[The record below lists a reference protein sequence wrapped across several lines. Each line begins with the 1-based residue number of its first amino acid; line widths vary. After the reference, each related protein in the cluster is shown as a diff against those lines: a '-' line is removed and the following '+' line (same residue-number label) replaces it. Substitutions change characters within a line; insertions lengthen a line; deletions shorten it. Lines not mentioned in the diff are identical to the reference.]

1 MEVEAQPIKHIT
13 QFAPFSFEAYAK
25 VHANSSDLFRV
36 LRSRHTHLERSR
48 STVPLSSSHR
58 TVSLGSERKL
68 LDFLSSASSTQ
79 PARVGRR
86 SLCLELMAYRFD
98 PRGDLPPSTI
108 QSTYHHPALPH
119 RRRDDN
125 VFHGT
130 GARSR
135 IFKSDERNSYAIS
148 RRLPDPR
155 MSGIR
160 QPANILLAANACHD
174 WIFSSASNIHVAID
188 RSAFKTY
195 TPFKSYVLRVAD
207 QSPVKVRGI
216 GTVELK
222 IRRQPGSKENHTIT
236 LENVLHV
243 PKWICNVFSD
253 IYFEPINTF
262 EHTWTDFGVSFLKKE
277 DGQLN
282 YWGFTEGFLG
292 LERLV
297 LAKKIQGRSPML
309 EDQDREVF
317 SVNLSW
323 PQGQRDKW
331 EAQLAAYEK
340 TREER
345 KEARIQGA
353 VKSDLT
359 EVTKTTSP
367 NDTSTKPTTDLPR
380 QHRRRL
386 NDLSTNIFHRRDPS
400 GRTSSLKA
408 PTTRSRA
415 SSFKEGLETLV

>member
-277 DGQLN
+277 DGQLK

-297 LAKKIQGRSPML
+297 LAKKMRGRSPML

-317 SVNLSW
+317 SVNLTW
-323 PQGQRDKW
+323 PQGQQDKW
-331 EAQLAAYEK
+331 DAQLAAEEK
-340 TREER
+340 KREER
-345 KEARIQGA
+345 RQKKLQRDA
-353 VKSDLT
+353 KSGLT
-359 EVTKTTSP
+359 EMTSMASPTKTLP
-367 NDTSTKPTTDLPR
+367 KPSTDLQR
-380 QHRRRL
+380 DHRSGL
-386 NDLSTNIFHRRDPS
+386 TDLSANVMHRYRPS
-400 GRTSSLKA
+400 GRASSLKA
-408 PTTRSRA
+408 PTTRSRG
-415 SSFKEGLETLV
+415 SSFTERFSSLA